1 MDQAV
6 AAISEQIRAAASD
19 RTPLRVRAGGS
30 KDFYG
35 NTPHGALL
43 DPRAACGIVAYD
55 PSELS
60 IAVRCG
66 TPLAQLEAALEERG
80 QMLAFEPPHFG
91 AHATIGGC
99 IATGLAGP
107 RRAANGYC
115 YGGVRDFVLGAKL
128 LDGQG
133 ELISCGGLVM
143 KNVAGYDLAR
153 LLTGSMGVLGVLIE
167 VALKVVP
174 KPRMEATL
182 RMPMDEACAL
192 ARLNEWGAQPWP
204 ISASA
209 WQDGMLSLRLSGSA
223 AAVNAARS
231 RLTGELMPPSDAA
244 AFWQA
249 VKEHTDAFFLGS
261 TPLWRL
267 SLPSTAEPVKLD
279 EAQLIE
285 WGGALRWLRSPRPA
299 AEIRSRTQAL
309 GGHATLFRGGDRS
322 RGVFTPLSPALAG
335 IHQRLREHFDPAG
348 IFDVGRMLL

>member
-1 MDQAV
+1 MGCATLADLRLGVATRDTEPAPVRIGRRGERRAQPLTWRGHPAAV
-6 AAISEQIRAAASD
+6 SYTHLDVYKRQEQIRAAASD
-19 RTPLRVRAGGS
+19 RSPLRVRAGGS

-35 NTPHGALL
+35 NTPRGVLL
-43 DPRAACGIVAYD
+43 DPRAARGIVAYD

-133 ELISCGGLVM
+133 QLLTCGGLVM

-182 RMPMDEACAL
+182 RMPMDEATAL

-204 ISASA
+204 ISA
-209 WQDGMLSLRLSGSA
+209 LSL
-223 AAVNAARS
+223 
-231 RLTGELMPPSDAA
+231 
-244 AFWQA
+244 
-249 VKEHTDAFFLGS
+249 
-261 TPLWRL
+261 
-267 SLPSTAEPVKLD
+267 
-279 EAQLIE
+279 
-285 WGGALRWLRSPRPA
+285 
-299 AEIRSRTQAL
+299 
-309 GGHATLFRGGDRS
+309 
-322 RGVFTPLSPALAG
+322 
-335 IHQRLREHFDPAG
+335 IH
-348 IFDVGRMLL
+348 I